1 MLGFIGGLIGTGC
14 GYGFA
19 LLVGINVFG
28 RSLEVS
34 LPIAVMSVI
43 LSMVVTAVATMLPV
57 RTAVKVEPAIVL
69 RGE

>member
-1 MLGFIGGLIGTGC
+1 MLGFIGGIIGTGC
-14 GYGFA
+14 GYLFA
-19 LLVGINVFG
+19 LAVGVNVFG

-34 LPIAVMSVI
+34 FPIEIMTII
-43 LSMVVTAVATMLPV
+43 LSIVVTAVATMLPV